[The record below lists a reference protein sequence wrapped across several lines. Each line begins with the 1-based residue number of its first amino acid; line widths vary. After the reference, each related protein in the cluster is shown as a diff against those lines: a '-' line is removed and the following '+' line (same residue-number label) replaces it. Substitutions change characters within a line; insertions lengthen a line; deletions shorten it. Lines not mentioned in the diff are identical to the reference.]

1 MWYYIFKVLTSS
13 IIIVLI
19 SEISKRNTMLAS
31 IFASIPLVSFLAFI
45 WLYTETK
52 DIAKIADLSIG
63 IFWMVIPSLIF
74 FITFPILLKKN
85 FSFYISIILATTI
98 MIISYFIMI
107 SILKKIGIKI

>member
-45 WLYTETK
+45 WLYIETK
-52 DIAKIADLSIG
+52 DVAKIADLSMG
-63 IFWMVIPSLIF
+63 VFWMVIPSLIF
-74 FITFPILLKKN
+74 FIIFPILLKKN
-85 FSFYISIILATTI
+85 FSFSISMVLATVT
-98 MIISYFIMI
+98 MVISYFIMLY
-107 SILKKIGIKI
+107 ILKKIGIKI